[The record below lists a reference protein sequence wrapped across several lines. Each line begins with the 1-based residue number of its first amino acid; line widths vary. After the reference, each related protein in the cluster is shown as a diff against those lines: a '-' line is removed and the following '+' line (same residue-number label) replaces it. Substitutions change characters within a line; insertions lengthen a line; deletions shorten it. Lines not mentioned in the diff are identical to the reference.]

1 MTCFIQKVLKAS
13 LLGEMFVLP
22 SEVIRIIVI
31 EFKPS
36 RVFSITRY
44 IIKPSNV
51 AIMITNYNHLE
62 LLENI
67 LCGWLIAV

>member
-36 RVFSITRY
+36 RVFSIIPLYYKTV
-44 IIKPSNV
+44 K
-51 AIMITNYNHLE
+51 
-62 LLENI
+62 
-67 LCGWLIAV
+67 CGYYDNKLQPLRTT

>member
-31 EFKPS
+31 DFKLS
-36 RVFSITRY
+36 RV
-44 IIKPSNV
+44 K
-51 AIMITNYNHLE
+51 
-62 LLENI
+62 
-67 LCGWLIAV
+67 CGYYDNKLQPLRTT